1 MLTEKDHQQIKEH
14 GISIEQVEQQIAA
27 FKAGYPFVNL
37 ISPAKRG
44 DGIHAFDE
52 KRLAELRELYKDNS
66 EQFEIIKFV
75 PASGAASRMFKHLFE
90 FLDWYDGS
98 NEAIE

>member
-27 FKAGYPFVNL
+27 FKAGFPFVNL
-37 ISPAKRG
+37 ISPAKRD

-75 PASGAASRMFKHLFE
+75 PASGGLQVECLNTCLSSSIGTMVATRQ
-90 FLDWYDGS
+90 
-98 NEAIE
+98 